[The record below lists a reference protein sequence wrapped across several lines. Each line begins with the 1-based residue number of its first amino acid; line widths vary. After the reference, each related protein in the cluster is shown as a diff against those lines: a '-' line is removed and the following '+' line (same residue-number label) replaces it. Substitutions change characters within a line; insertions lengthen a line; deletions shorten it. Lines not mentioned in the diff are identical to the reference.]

1 VNVREVCGP
10 PVADE
15 ADDEALTIRRRST
28 VSARLLGDI
37 PLIRV
42 RAGARERAHEA
53 PPSMPLLGFVCGAAL
68 SLGLWIVLGWIACR
82 LLV

>member
-1 VNVREVCGP
+1 MVHPAQVRRTTKRN
-10 PVADE
+10 DTE
-15 ADDEALTIRRRST
+15 ASG
-28 VSARLLGDI
+28 VSAQLLGDI

-42 RAGARERAHEA
+42 RAGARELAHEA
-53 PPSMPLLGFVCGAAL
+53 PPSMPSLGFVCGAAL